1 MCFQI
6 LKIFY
11 SRSSPDSFQVLFIFR
26 INFFFYNVTGS
37 GATIILGLLI
47 SFMTKKDKTPVDKTL
62 ISPIVHFMLPNIT
75 EGGDRVSNN
84 HNPGALELLKIEKK
98 KYFVIPK

>member
-1 MCFQI
+1 
-6 LKIFY
+6 
-11 SRSSPDSFQVLFIFR
+11 
-26 INFFFYNVTGS
+26 
-37 GATIILGLLI
+37 
-47 SFMTKKDKTPVDKTL
+47 MTKKDETPVDKTL

-98 KYFVIPK
+98 KNFVIPK